1 MNRKPSLDDIQALTL
16 IAGYGSF
23 RRAAD
28 ELGLSPSTLS
38 HQMRTLEQELG
49 VRLLHRTTRSVS
61 PTQAGERL
69 IARMQPVLQDFNTAL
84 EAIDDERGRPSGELR
99 INASE
104 IAARVLLESIVPSFL
119 ARYPE
124 VSLDLVTEGRLI
136 DIVEAG
142 FDAGVR
148 LAESVPQDMIAIPF
162 GGDTRFISVASPGYV
177 AQHGSP
183 KTPEEL
189 QNHAC
194 IRQRMPSG
202 KRYRWEF
209 ERRGQEKVIDVP
221 GVLTLDHPGLMA
233 DAAARGLGVAYLAEH
248 VVRDRLERG
257 ELITLLDDWCPP
269 IPGLCLYYSGH
280 RHVPA
285 GLRAFIDE
293 LKITLTGHPAQ

>member
-1 MNRKPSLDDIQALTL
+1 MNRKPSLDDIRALTL

-69 IARMQPVLQDFNTAL
+69 IARMQPVLHDFNTAL

-104 IAARVLLESIVPSFL
+104 IAARVLLESVVPSFL

-148 LAESVPQDMIAIPF
+148 LAESVP
-162 GGDTRFISVASPGYV
+162 
-177 AQHGSP
+177 
-183 KTPEEL
+183 
-189 QNHAC
+189 
-194 IRQRMPSG
+194 
-202 KRYRWEF
+202 
-209 ERRGQEKVIDVP
+209 
-221 GVLTLDHPGLMA
+221 
-233 DAAARGLGVAYLAEH
+233 
-248 VVRDRLERG
+248 
-257 ELITLLDDWCPP
+257 
-269 IPGLCLYYSGH
+269 
-280 RHVPA
+280 
-285 GLRAFIDE
+285 
-293 LKITLTGHPAQ
+293 